1 MSRTKER
8 IVIQTEIALL
18 KAKLSEDRARI
29 ECELNLTLD
38 QLNPFKR
45 LEKTLE
51 NTFENVLRKIGSIL
65 KH

>member
-45 LEKTLE
+45 LEKKLE
-51 NTFENVLRKIGSIL
+51 NTFDSVLSKIGAIL

>member
-45 LEKTLE
+45 LEK
-51 NTFENVLRKIGSIL
+51 N
-65 KH
+65 